1 MIMSTKK
8 KKILVVDDDSV
19 ILKAFSIKLKASDY
33 DVVTA
38 ANGPDAVN
46 AVRTQKPDAVLL
58 DINFPPEFEGVVWD
72 GFRIMEWL
80 RRLEEAE
87 DTPIFIVSGGDP
99 EKYITRARELGAVAF
114 FRKPVAHEQLVA
126 ALRRILAEEP
136 TPTV

>member
-1 MIMSTKK
+1 MSTKK

-19 ILKAFSIKLKASDY
+19 ILKAFTIKLKASDY
-33 DVVTA
+33 EVVTA

-58 DINFPPEFEGVVWD
+58 DINFPPEFEGVAWD

-99 EKYITRARELGAVAF
+99 EKYVTRARELGAVAF

-136 TPTV
+136 TATV